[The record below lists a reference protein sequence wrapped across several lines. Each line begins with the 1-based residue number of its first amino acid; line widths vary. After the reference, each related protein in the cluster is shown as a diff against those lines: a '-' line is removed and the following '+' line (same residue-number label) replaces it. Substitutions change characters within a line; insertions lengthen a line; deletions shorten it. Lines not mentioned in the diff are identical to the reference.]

1 MPIGNTYQ
9 AMPVKRDTIQT
20 ISNSNI
26 ATIIKDM
33 PETIKMTAKTKSAKA
48 GRLPW
53 AHPGRTRCQH
63 LCHHHQGQP
72 STPCQSYQELLP
84 R

>member
-33 PETIKMTAKTKSAKA
+33 PETIKMTAKTKSARA

-53 AHPGRTRCQH
+53 APAW
-63 LCHHHQGQP
+63 
-72 STPCQSYQELLP
+72 
-84 R
+84 